1 MIEALAQVAATL
13 DGLLW
18 HVILV
23 ACRVLA
29 LVGLCPGFGETAVP
43 MRVKL
48 AISLAVSA
56 AVFPMVPPLATLPS
70 GIGILFLLVVE
81 VATGA
86 AMGLTLRLFTLCLQ
100 TAGMLAAQMMSL
112 AQITGI
118 GAEASPAVAQLLLV
132 SGLALMMVM
141 GFPVLVVAYV
151 IEGYQAFP
159 IGGAGR
165 TAWADM
171 PSLVHASFSLSFALA
186 APFLIVGVV
195 YNLALGVINR
205 AMPQLMVAF
214 VGAPLATLGGLV
226 MLLLLTPLLLG
237 FWWAQFQ
244 GHLISGVWPR

>member
-1 MIEALAQVAATL
+1 MIDALAQIAATL
-13 DGLLW
+13 DGLFW
-18 HVILV
+18 HAILV
-23 ACRVLA
+23 TCRVLA
-29 LVGLCPGFGETAVP
+29 TIGLCPGFGETTVP

-48 AISLAVSA
+48 AISLAISA
-56 AVFPMVPPLATLPS
+56 AVFPMVPPVGTLP
-70 GIGILFLLVVE
+70 GGLGFFFLLVVE
-81 VATGA
+81 VVIGA

-141 GFPVLVVAYV
+141 GFPVLIVGYIV
-151 IEGYQAFP
+151 EGYHAFP
-159 IGGAGR
+159 IGAPGR
-165 TAWADM
+165 MAWGDF
-171 PSLVHASFSLSFALA
+171 PSWLNASFSLSFALA

-226 MLLLLTPLLLG
+226 MLLLLSPLLLG